1 MTGKIYI
8 ASMNMR
14 GIWAD
19 PLVDN
24 SIKINVTSAQA
35 KASKNRID
43 FSPMT
48 EIVNGYKGYWNFES
62 YWQSGKVYE
71 DIPIEKT
78 KKWWKNLKEPKRR
91 FPNSKGKKILYALFD
106 ENDEK
111 MDYITSRKKVYIP
124 EYYELIKD
132 KEMIIYWK
140 NKLNAGYN
148 LTIYDFDGPRTND
161 GNVLCLEL
169 TKELLIEK
177 INDTIF
183 PFGHGYIV
191 GACIADIYPNLYI

>member
-148 LTIYDFDGPRTND
+148 LTIYDFDGPRTNN